1 MEPTVETKRTYVFD
15 FDSTLTRVEALDVL
29 AEMTLQGNPRKDEI
43 VREIQNIT
51 NLGIDGD
58 ISFTESLER
67 RLKLLHAN
75 KADLEALVG
84 QLRSKISKSIEANKE
99 FFHEFSDDIYVISC
113 GFKEFIDPIVE
124 EYNIPSHRVYANT
137 FKFDP
142 AGTIIG
148 FDQDNVLASHNGK
161 IECLKNL
168 DLEGEVQVI
177 GDGYSDYVMRE
188 AGIAHKFFAYTENVH
203 REKATNNADHVAPNL
218 DEFLFVN
225 DLPRNLSYPKNRIK
239 ILLLENVHPSAFENL
254 SEEGFSVELVKHSLS
269 EEELIE
275 RIKGVHVLGIRS
287 KTQVTQKV
295 LDAANKL
302 LVVGAFCIGT
312 TQIDLEYSKKK
323 GVVVFNA
330 PYSNTRSVVEL
341 AVGQI
346 IMLMRNIFTRSTEI
360 HGGQWNKTAT
370 NSREVRHKKLGIV
383 GYGNIG
389 KQMSVLA
396 EAIGME
402 VFYYDVDDQLAL
414 GNAYKCGS
422 LTELLE
428 KSDVVTLH
436 VDDNKANRNF
446 IGEKEIAQ
454 MKDGAM
460 LINLSRGFVVD
471 IDALAAALKSGKL
484 AGAAVDVYPSEPAAN
499 GPFESALQGLP
510 NVILTPHIGG
520 STEEAQRDIAAF
532 VPNKIMDYI
541 NSGNTVDA
549 VNFPNIRL
557 PKQNRAHRFLH
568 IHKNVP
574 GIMDKINEVLAK
586 YGLNIT
592 GQYLSTD
599 PEVGYVITDL
609 DREYNKEVIK
619 ELKGIE
625 NTIKFRVLY

>member
-1 MEPTVETKRTYVFD
+1 MIEVARKYVFD

-29 AEMTLQGNPRKDEI
+29 AEMTLQGKSNRKEI
-43 VREIQNIT
+43 IQEIQDIT

-67 RLKLLHAN
+67 RIRLLNAHRD
-75 KADLEALVG
+75 DLDGLVNE
-84 QLRSKISKSIEANKE
+84 LRQKISKSIASNKE
-99 FFHEFSDDIYVISC
+99 FFEKFSDDIYVISC

-124 EYNIPSHRVYANT
+124 EYNIPSDRVYANT
-137 FKFDP
+137 FKFDND
-142 AGTIIG
+142 GNIIG
-148 FDQDNVLASHNGK
+148 FDEANVLASHNGK

-168 DLEGEVQVI
+168 DLDGEVQVI

-188 AGIAHKFFAYTENVH
+188 AGIADKFFAYTENVH
-203 REKATNNADHVAPNL
+203 REKAANNADHVAPNL

-239 ILLLENVHPSAFENL
+239 ILLLENVHPAAFDNL
-254 SEEGFSVELVKHSLS
+254 SEDGFSVELVKHSIP

-287 KTQVTQKV
+287 KTQVTKKV
-295 LDAANKL
+295 LEAANKL

-312 TQIDLEYSKKK
+312 TQIDLETAKKK

-341 AVGQI
+341 AIGQT
-346 IMLMRNIFTRSTEI
+346 IMLMRNVFTRSAEI
-360 HGGQWNKTAT
+360 HKGEWNKTAI
-370 NSREVRHKKLGIV
+370 NSREVRGKNLGIV

-396 EAIGME
+396 EAMGMR
-402 VFYYDVDDQLAL
+402 VYYYDVADQLAL
-414 GNAYKCGS
+414 GNAVKCSS
-422 LTELLE
+422 LEDLLSV
-428 KSDVVTLH
+428 SDVVTLH
-436 VDDNKANRNF
+436 IDDNKANRNF
-446 IGEKEIAQ
+446 IGEREINQ
-454 MKDGAM
+454 MRDGAI

-471 IDALAAALKSGKL
+471 IDALTVALKSGKL
-484 AGAAVDVYPSEPAAN
+484 GGAAVDVYPSEPRSN
-499 GPFESALQGLP
+499 GNFETPLQGIP
-510 NVILTPHIGG
+510 NVILTPHVGG
-520 STEEAQRDIAAF
+520 STEEAQRDIADF

-557 PKQNRAHRFLH
+557 PKQNNAHRFLH

-574 GIMDKINEVLAK
+574 GIMAKINEVLAK
-586 YGLNIT
+586 YEMNIT

-599 PEVGYVITDL
+599 SEVGYVITDL
-609 DREYNKEVIK
+609 DKEYNKEVVK
-619 ELKGIE
+619 ALKNVE

>member
-1 MEPTVETKRTYVFD
+1 MVETGRKYVFD

-29 AEMTLQGNPRKDEI
+29 AEMTLQGNPKREEI
-43 VREIQNIT
+43 VAEIQHIT

-67 RLKLLHAN
+67 RIRLLNAN
-75 KADLEALVG
+75 KSDLDNLVVE
-84 QLRSKISKSIEANKE
+84 LRQKISKSIASNKE

-113 GFKEFIDPIVE
+113 GFKEFIDPIVA
-124 EYNIPSHRVYANT
+124 EYNIPSNRVYANT
-137 FKFDP
+137 FTFDET
-142 AGTIIG
+142 GNITG
-148 FDQDNVLASHNGK
+148 FDETNVLASHNGK
-161 IECLKNL
+161 IECLKRL
-168 DLEGEVQVI
+168 DLDGEVQVI

-239 ILLLENVHPSAFENL
+239 ILLLENVHPAAFENL
-254 SEEGFSVELVKHSLS
+254 SEEGFSVELVKHSLP

-287 KTQVTQKV
+287 KTLVTQKV

-302 LVVGAFCIGT
+302 MVVGAFCIGT

-341 AVGQI
+341 AIGQI

-360 HGGQWNKTAT
+360 HNGEWNKTAA
-370 NSREVRHKKLGIV
+370 NSREVRGKNLGIV

-396 EAIGME
+396 EAMGMR
-402 VFYYDVDDQLAL
+402 VYYYDVADQLAL
-414 GNAYKCGS
+414 GNAVKCS
-422 LTELLE
+422 TLEDLLSI
-428 KSDVVTLH
+428 SDVVTLH
-436 VDDNKANRNF
+436 IDDNKANKNF
-446 IGEKEIAQ
+446 IGEREINQ

-484 AGAAVDVYPSEPAAN
+484 GGAAVDVYPSEPRSN
-499 GPFESALQGLP
+499 GEFSTPLQGLS

-520 STEEAQRDIAAF
+520 STEEAQRDIADF

-557 PKQNRAHRFLH
+557 PKQNKAHRFLH

-574 GIMDKINEVLAK
+574 GIMAKINEVLAK
-586 YGLNIT
+586 YGLNIS

-599 PEVGYVITDL
+599 PDVGYVITDL
-609 DREYNKEVIK
+609 DKEYDKEVVK
-619 ELKGIE
+619 ALKNVE

>member
-1 MEPTVETKRTYVFD
+1 MVEAGRKYVFD

-29 AEMTLQGNPRKDEI
+29 AEITLKGRSNKEEI
-43 VREIQNIT
+43 VREIQQIT

-67 RLKLLHAN
+67 RIRLLNAHKN
-75 KADLEALVG
+75 DLEGLVNE
-84 QLRSKISKSIEANKE
+84 LRQKISKSIAANKD
-99 FFHEFSDDIYVISC
+99 FFHQFSDDIYVISC

-124 EYNIPSHRVYANT
+124 EYNIPTERVYANT
-137 FKFDP
+137 FKFDN
-142 AGTIIG
+142 AGNIIG
-148 FDQDNVLASHNGK
+148 FDETNVLASHNGK
-161 IECLKNL
+161 IECLKRL
-168 DLEGEVQVI
+168 DLDGEVQVI

-188 AGIAHKFFAYTENVH
+188 AGIADKFFAYTENVH
-203 REKATNNADHVAPNL
+203 REKAANNADHVAPSL

-225 DLPRNLSYPKNRIK
+225 DLPRKISYPKNRIK
-239 ILLLENVHPSAFENL
+239 ILLLENVHPAAFENL
-254 SEEGFSVELVKHSLS
+254 SNDGFSVELVKHSLS
-269 EEELIE
+269 EEELME

-330 PYSNTRSVVEL
+330 PYSNTRSVVEM

-346 IMLMRNIFTRSTEI
+346 IMLMRNTFTRSMEI
-360 HGGQWNKTAT
+360 HGGTWNKTAA
-370 NSREVRHKKLGIV
+370 NSREVRGKNLGIV

-389 KQMSVLA
+389 KQLSVLA
-396 EAIGME
+396 EAIGMR
-402 VFYYDVDDQLAL
+402 VYYYDVLDQLAL
-414 GNAYKCGS
+414 GNAVKCNT
-422 LTELLE
+422 LEDLLSV
-428 KSDVVTLH
+428 SDVVSLH
-436 VDDNKANRNF
+436 VDDNKANKNF
-446 IGEKEIAQ
+446 IGEREINQ
-454 MKDGAM
+454 MRDGAM

-471 IDALAAALKSGKL
+471 IDALAAALKSEKL
-484 AGAAVDVYPSEPAAN
+484 GGAAVDVYPWEPSSN
-499 GPFESALQGLP
+499 GSFDTALQGLP

-520 STEEAQRDIAAF
+520 STEEAQRDIADF

-557 PKQNRAHRFLH
+557 PKQNNAHRFLH

-574 GIMDKINEVLAK
+574 GIMAKINEVLAK
-586 YGLNIT
+586 YDMNIT

-599 PEVGYVITDL
+599 NDVGYVITDL
-609 DREYNKEVIK
+609 DKDYNKEVIK
-619 ELKGIE
+619 DLKDVE
-625 NTIKFRVLY
+625 HTIKFRVLY